1 MQYSNKIKIIAEAG
15 VNHNG
20 NIDIAYELINAA
32 VDSGADIIKFQ
43 TFDPDRIV
51 TKYSKKTE
59 YQIKNTHKKDKD
71 DQYTMLKK
79 LQLNIKDHKLLIERC
94 KKLNIEFLSTGFD
107 LESLELLNSLDL
119 KRYKVPS
126 GEITNL
132 PYLRKISQFKKPVII
147 STGMSNVM
155 EIKDCLNIFLNLG
168 FSNQDITLLQC
179 TTEYPAPIDE
189 INLNVINFFKNKF
202 KVNVGLSDHSEGI
215 EVPIAAAA
223 LGVNIIEKHI
233 TLDRNLTGPDHN
245 ASLEPKEFKKMVQ
258 GIRKITRAL
267 GEEKKIITESEF
279 KNKDLIRKSLVAI
292 KDIKTGDAFT
302 SENIGC
308 KRPGYGISPMQ
319 IDQIIGL
326 NAKKDF
332 FVDDM
337 IEI

>member
-1 MQYSNKIKIIAEAG
+1 MNDSNKVTVIAEAG

-20 NIDIAYELINAA
+20 NIEMAIDLIEAA
-32 VDSGADIIKFQ
+32 VDAGADIIKFQ
-43 TFDPDRIV
+43 TFNPDKIV
-51 TKYSKKTE
+51 TKYSKKAE
-59 YQIKNTHKKDKD
+59 YQIRNFGNKENE

-79 LQLNIKDHKLLIERC
+79 LQLSYKEHKLLINKC
-94 KKLNIEFLSTGFD
+94 KKSNIEFLSTGFD

-119 KRYKVPS
+119 KRYKIPS

-132 PYLRKISQFKKPVII
+132 PYLRKIAQFNKPII
-147 STGMSNVM
+147 LSTGMADIL
-155 EIKDCLNIFLNLG
+155 EIEASLNIFMERG
-168 FSNQDITLLQC
+168 FSSKDITLLQC

-189 INLNVINFFKNKF
+189 INLKVINFFKNKF

-245 ASLEPKEFKKMVQ
+245 ASLEPKEFKQMVQ

-292 KDIKTGDAFT
+292 KDIKTGDTFN

-308 KRPGYGISPMQ
+308 KRPGYGISPMK
-319 IDQIIGL
+319 IDKVIGL

-332 FVDDM
+332 FIDDM

>member
-43 TFDPDRIV
+43 TIDADRIV

-179 TTEYPAPIDE
+179 TTEYPAPIEE
-189 INLNVINFFKNKF
+189 INLNVINFLK
-202 KVNVGLSDHSEGI
+202 
-215 EVPIAAAA
+215 
-223 LGVNIIEKHI
+223 
-233 TLDRNLTGPDHN
+233 RNLKLML
-245 ASLEPKEFKKMVQ
+245 ASLIIQ
-258 GIRKITRAL
+258 RAL
-267 GEEKKIITESEF
+267 KF
-279 KNKDLIRKSLVAI
+279 
-292 KDIKTGDAFT
+292 
-302 SENIGC
+302 
-308 KRPGYGISPMQ
+308 Q
-319 IDQIIGL
+319 
-326 NAKKDF
+326 
-332 FVDDM
+332 
-337 IEI
+337 